1 MISKNL
7 QKRLINI
14 GFFTLSTL
22 VIVGG
27 GFLALLSARGNVLT
41 PNGVSGTGTIR
52 VSVFPDSEIQV
63 FLDEQ
68 QKTLSNNKTID
79 NVLPGEYQLRIQ
91 KEGFNAWEQ
100 RVNVRE
106 GLVSDISAQLF
117 PTTIPI
123 TQLTTT
129 GVQNFVTSKSGRVVY
144 YVTNSSEIGSNV
156 GIWRLNLQSGGLL
169 GTSQST
175 TKISNIT
182 QEIKD
187 SIDAGTYQLYPSPN
201 DSRLLLVA
209 ASGIY
214 LLDANRYNEPALAN
228 KLSFNYPLD
237 LVSWLNDGSNL
248 LIRSGNLLLDYNLT
262 TNTSTLITYSL
273 EAPVF
278 AQINGNVYFM
288 SSNRMFRYN
297 QGTTSQV
304 RLENVS
310 LPVNISNIYSGDS
323 ENNLVLSAD
332 NRLYF
337 LDITTST
344 LTSIGSFQL
353 KSIAPNGRE
362 LILSNGN
369 NIFISNI
376 SVSLV
381 QNLVNISTR
390 ELGLKELEASLIKW
404 APNSVYFTFVD
415 KADNS
420 LKAASSY
427 GTTVNTLFTQLAP
440 TTTNSAFAVNSD
452 STYVILKVKD
462 SNSEVNRDNLYRLDL
477 E

>member
-14 GFFTLSTL
+14 GFFALSTL
-22 VIVGG
+22 IIVGG
-27 GFLALLSARGNVLT
+27 GFLALLSARGNVIT
-41 PNGVSGTGTIR
+41 SNGLSGTGTIR
-52 VSVFPDSEIQV
+52 VSVFPDSEVDV

-68 QKTLSNNKTID
+68 QKSLSNNKTID

-100 RVNVRE
+100 RVSVRE

-144 YVTNSSEIGSNV
+144 YVTSNSEIGSNI

-182 QEIKD
+182 PEIKD
-187 SIDAGTYQLYPSPN
+187 SVDAGTYQIYPSPN
-201 DSRLLLVA
+201 DTRMLLVTTG
-209 ASGIY
+209 GIY
-214 LLDANRYNEPALAN
+214 LLDANRYNEPTALN
-228 KLSFNYPLD
+228 RLSFSYPLD
-237 LVSWLNDGSNL
+237 LVSWLNDGTNL
-248 LIRSGNLLLDYNLT
+248 LIRSGNLLLDYNLS

-273 EAPVF
+273 TTPVF
-278 AQINGNVYFM
+278 AQTGSNVYFV
-288 SSNRMFRYN
+288 SNDRMYRYN
-297 QGTTSQV
+297 QGNTAQV

-310 LPVNISNIYSGDS
+310 LPANISTIYSGDADS
-323 ENNLVLSAD
+323 NLVLSAD
-332 NRLYF
+332 SRLYF
-337 LDITTST
+337 LDISTST
-344 LTSIGSFQL
+344 LTSIGNFQL
-353 KSIAPNGRE
+353 KSISPSGRE

-369 NIFISNI
+369 NIFIANV

-381 QNLVNISTR
+381 QNLVNIATR
-390 ELGLKELEASLIKW
+390 QLEIKELDANSISW
-404 APNSVYFTFVD
+404 APNSVYFVFVD
-415 KADNS
+415 KTDNS

-427 GTTVNTLFTQLAP
+427 GTTVNTLFDQLVEG
-440 TTTNSAFAVNSD
+440 TTSRAFSVNSD

-462 SNSEVNRDNLYRLDL
+462 SNTEVNRDNIYRLDL